1 MPVYTMLPALSVID
15 THFPLL
21 KTILALIMRTFVLIS
36 LFIGAALTS
45 QAQKSL
51 TGLWTGSLTN
61 DSSTARQD
69 QSFEIAL
76 TQYKEKVY
84 GYSRRTFIVN
94 DTLYYV
100 LKRVKGK
107 VDGDVCEVTDDEYI
121 SYNFPGQ
128 VDKGVKVTYYFH
140 LNQQD
145 STWTLDGRWS
155 TNRVKRNFF
164 AMGGT
169 VTMREETNLDN
180 SKLFA
185 HMEELRIAKEVP
197 FYAAY
202 KTPVTTPPV
211 SPASKPVAKPENTE
225 LARVEKQTPKQE
237 EAKPQKIS
245 RREEKEQ
252 KKQTA
257 ALNAAAEKKTE
268 DADQKQASSKKVS
281 ESNPP
286 STVSTKPAQTEIVSS
301 PVANKPTQETK
312 PNSSPVSVN
321 TAPVVNTPV
330 ASRNPV
336 AAEFVHER
344 TAAAP
349 QVVNFRSDSLSLA
362 LYDNGE
368 IDGDTV
374 SVLLNDD
381 IILSRQG
388 LKASA
393 IKKTIQIPADK
404 DEIKLVLYAENLG
417 RYPPNTGLLVVHD
430 GDDVYQLRFTA
441 DLQQNAVIVFKRK
454 QK

>member
-1 MPVYTMLPALSVID
+1 
-15 THFPLL
+15 
-21 KTILALIMRTFVLIS
+21 MRTFVLIS
-36 LFIGAALTS
+36 LFIGAALTGR
-45 QAQKSL
+45 AQKSL

-128 VDKGVKVTYYFH
+128 IDKGIKVTYYFH

-155 TNRVKRNFF
+155 TNRIRRNFY
-164 AMGGT
+164 AMSGT

-185 HMEELRIAKEVP
+185 HMEELRMAKEVP

-202 KTPVTTPPV
+202 KTPVAAPAASPV
-211 SPASKPVAKPENTE
+211 SKPAAKPANTE
-225 LARVEKQTPKQE
+225 LARAEKQTPKQE
-237 EAKPQKIS
+237 EAKPQKIT

-268 DADQKQASSKKVS
+268 NPDQILASSKKAS
-281 ESNPP
+281 ESNAP
-286 STVSTKPAQTEIVSS
+286 STVITKPVPAETVPAPAS
-301 PVANKPTQETK
+301 NKPKPET
-312 PNSSPVSVN
+312 NTSPSTVALN
-321 TAPVVNTPV
+321 NAPVINTP
-330 ASRNPV
+330 AAIRNPV

-344 TAAAP
+344 AATAP

-374 SVLLNDD
+374 SVLLNDE

-393 IKKTIQIPADK
+393 IKKSIQIPADK
-404 DEIKLVLYAENLG
+404 DEVKLVLYAENLG

-454 QK
+454 KK

>member
-1 MPVYTMLPALSVID
+1 
-15 THFPLL
+15 
-21 KTILALIMRTFVLIS
+21 MRTFVLIS
-36 LFIGAALTS
+36 LFVGAALTGR
-45 QAQKSL
+45 AQKSV
-51 TGLWTGSLTN
+51 TGLWTGTLTN
-61 DSSTARQD
+61 DSTTARQD

-107 VDGDVCEVTDDEYI
+107 VNGDVCEVTDDEYI

-140 LNQQD
+140 LNQHD
-145 STWTLDGRWS
+145 STWSLDGRWS
-155 TNRVKRNFF
+155 TNRVKRNFY

-169 VTMREETNLDN
+169 VAMREETNLDN

-202 KTPVTTPPV
+202 KAPPAPPVTTP
-211 SPASKPVAKPENTE
+211 SGKPVAKPANTE
-225 LARVEKQTPKQE
+225 LARNEKQAPKQE
-237 EAKPQKIS
+237 EPKPQNNTS
-245 RREEKEQ
+245 KED
-252 KKQTA
+252 KKESV
-257 ALNAAAEKKTE
+257 ALNTPVENKE
-268 DADQKQASSKKVS
+268 HGPEQKQASSKKAEV
-281 ESNPP
+281 SNPAP
-286 STVSTKPAQTEIVSS
+286 AVITKPASTETVSA
-301 PVANKPTQETK
+301 PVSNKSTQE
-312 PNSSPVSVN
+312 PNAITSPVSVN
-321 TAPVVNTPV
+321 TIPAVNNNTP
-330 ASRNPV
+330 RTPV

-344 TAAAP
+344 STVAP
-349 QVVNFRSDSLSLA
+349 QLVSFRSDSITLA

-374 SVLLNDD
+374 SVLLNDE
-381 IILSRQG
+381 IILARQG

-393 IKKTIQIPADK
+393 IKKTIKIPADK
-404 DEIKLVLYAENLG
+404 DEVKLVLYAENLG

>member
-1 MPVYTMLPALSVID
+1 
-15 THFPLL
+15 
-21 KTILALIMRTFVLIS
+21 MRTFVLIS
-36 LFIGAALTS
+36 LFIGAALTGRT
-45 QAQKSL
+45 QKSL

-128 VDKGVKVTYYFH
+128 IDKGIKVTYYFH

-145 STWTLDGRWS
+145 STWTLEGRWS
-155 TNRVKRNFF
+155 TNRIRRNFY
-164 AMGGT
+164 AMSGT

-185 HMEELRIAKEVP
+185 HMEELRMAKEVP

-202 KTPVTTPPV
+202 KTPVTAPAASPV
-211 SPASKPVAKPENTE
+211 SKPAAKPAETE
-225 LARVEKQTPKQE
+225 LARAEKQTPKQE
-237 EAKPQKIS
+237 EVKPQKIT

-268 DADQKQASSKKVS
+268 DPDQMLVSSKKTS
-281 ESNPP
+281 ESNAP
-286 STVSTKPAQTEIVSS
+286 STVITKPVPAETVPAPAS
-301 PVANKPTQETK
+301 NKPKQET
-312 PNSSPVSVN
+312 NTSPSTVALN
-321 TAPVVNTPV
+321 NAPVINIPAAT
-330 ASRNPV
+330 RNPV

-344 TAAAP
+344 TTTAP

-374 SVLLNDD
+374 SVLLNDEV
-381 IILSRQG
+381 ILSRQG

-393 IKKTIQIPADK
+393 IKKSIQIPADK
-404 DEIKLVLYAENLG
+404 DEVKLVLYAENLG

-454 QK
+454 KK

>member
-1 MPVYTMLPALSVID
+1 MPVYTMLPGLSVIV

-21 KTILALIMRTFVLIS
+21 KTILALIMRTLVLIF
-36 LFIGAALTS
+36 LFIGTS
-45 QAQKSL
+45 LAGQAQKSL

-61 DSSTARQD
+61 DSVTSRQD

-107 VDGDVCEVTDDEYI
+107 VDGDICEVTDDEYI

-145 STWTLDGRWS
+145 STWTLDGKWK
-155 TNRVKRNFF
+155 TNRVKRNFY

-169 VTMREETNLDN
+169 VSMREETNLDN

-185 HMEELRIAKEVP
+185 HMEELRMAKEVP

-202 KTPVTTPPV
+202 KAPPPPPV
-211 SPASKPVAKPENTE
+211 AAQPVKPVAKPANTD
-225 LARVEKQTPKQE
+225 LARNEKQVSKQE
-237 EAKPQKIS
+237 EVKPQKNT
-245 RREEKEQ
+245 RREEKKESV
-252 KKQTA
+252 
-257 ALNAAAEKKTE
+257 ALNTPTEKKE
-268 DADQKQASSKKVS
+268 NEPDQQQVSSKKS
-281 ESNPP
+281 AANNPP
-286 STVSTKPAQTEIVSS
+286 PTITTKPVPTETVSAPVVTKS
-301 PVANKPTQETK
+301 TQET
-312 PNSSPVSVN
+312 NSIASPVSVN
-321 TAPVVNTPV
+321 TTPMVNTNAP
-330 ASRNPV
+330 RNPM

-344 TAAAP
+344 TAPAP
-349 QVVNFRSDSLSLA
+349 QVVSFRSDSLSLA

-374 SVLLNDD
+374 SVLLNDE
-381 IILSRQG
+381 IILARQG

-404 DEIKLVLYAENLG
+404 DEVKLVLYAENLG

-454 QK
+454 GK

>member
-1 MPVYTMLPALSVID
+1 
-15 THFPLL
+15 
-21 KTILALIMRTFVLIS
+21 MRTFVLIS
-36 LFIGAALTS
+36 LFVGAALTGL
-45 QAQKSL
+45 AQKSV
-51 TGLWTGSLTN
+51 TGLWTGTLTN
-61 DSSTARQD
+61 DSTTARQD

-107 VDGDVCEVTDDEYI
+107 VDGDICEVTDDEYI

-145 STWTLDGRWS
+145 STWSLDGRWS
-155 TNRVKRNFF
+155 TNRVKRNFY

-169 VTMREETNLDN
+169 VAMREETNLDN

-202 KTPVTTPPV
+202 KAPPA
-211 SPASKPVAKPENTE
+211 PPITAPPGKAVAKPANTE
-225 LARVEKQTPKQE
+225 LARNEKQAPKQE
-237 EAKPQKIS
+237 ESKSQKNTS
-245 RREEKEQ
+245 KED
-252 KKQTA
+252 KKESV
-257 ALNAAAEKKTE
+257 ALNAPVEKKE
-268 DADQKQASSKKVS
+268 PGPQLKQASSKKAETNNPDPVAGTKPVS
-281 ESNPP
+281 TETVTAQVSNKPIQESN
-286 STVSTKPAQTEIVSS
+286 SI
-301 PVANKPTQETK
+301 
-312 PNSSPVSVN
+312 SSPVSVN
-321 TAPVVNTPV
+321 TTPVVTNNTP
-330 ASRNPV
+330 RIPV

-344 TAAAP
+344 TAPAP
-349 QVVNFRSDSLSLA
+349 QLVTFRSDSISLA

-374 SVLLNDD
+374 SVLLNDE
-381 IILSRQG
+381 IILARQG

-404 DEIKLVLYAENLG
+404 DEVRLVLYAENLG

>member
-1 MPVYTMLPALSVID
+1 
-15 THFPLL
+15 
-21 KTILALIMRTFVLIS
+21 MRTFVLIS
-36 LFIGAALTS
+36 LFVGAVLTGR
-45 QAQKSL
+45 AQKSV
-51 TGLWTGSLTN
+51 TGLWTGTLTN
-61 DSSTARQD
+61 DSTTARQD

-107 VDGDVCEVTDDEYI
+107 VDGDICEVTDDEYI

-140 LNQQD
+140 LNPHD
-145 STWTLDGRWS
+145 STWSLDGRWS
-155 TNRVKRNFF
+155 TNRVKRNFY
-164 AMGGT
+164 AMSGT
-169 VTMREETNLDN
+169 VAMREETNLDN

-202 KTPVTTPPV
+202 KTSAAPPTAP
-211 SPASKPVAKPENTE
+211 PASKPVTKPANTE
-225 LARVEKQTPKQE
+225 LARAEKQAPKQE
-237 EAKPQKIS
+237 AVKPAKNT
-245 RREEKEQ
+245 RREENEQ

-257 ALNAAAEKKTE
+257 AISATAEKKA
-268 DADQKQASSKKVS
+268 DDSDQKQAFSK
-281 ESNPP
+281 
-286 STVSTKPAQTEIVSS
+286 TVSDNIPSSNTDTKQVQTEIAVTPAGKKQPQETKINTS
-301 PVANKPTQETK
+301 PVAV
-312 PNSSPVSVN
+312 NS
-321 TAPVVNTPV
+321 TPVVSAP
-330 ASRNPV
+330 AAPRNPA

-374 SVLLNDD
+374 SVLLNDE
-381 IILSRQG
+381 IILARQG

-404 DEIKLVLYAENLG
+404 DEVRLVLYAENLG

>member
-1 MPVYTMLPALSVID
+1 
-15 THFPLL
+15 
-21 KTILALIMRTFVLIS
+21 MRTFILIS
-36 LFIGAALTS
+36 VFVGAALAG
-45 QAQKSL
+45 QAQKSV
-51 TGLWTGSLTN
+51 TGLWTGSITN
-61 DSSTARQD
+61 DSTTARQD

-107 VDGDVCEVTDDEYI
+107 VNGDVCEVTDDEYI

-140 LNQQD
+140 LNQHD
-145 STWTLDGRWS
+145 STWSLDGRWS
-155 TNRVKRNFF
+155 TNRVKRNFY
-164 AMGGT
+164 AISGT

-180 SKLFA
+180 SRLFA

-202 KTPVTTPPV
+202 KAPP
-211 SPASKPVAKPENTE
+211 PAPAAAPSGKPAAKPANAE
-225 LARVEKQTPKQE
+225 LARNEKQVSKQE
-237 EAKPQKIS
+237 EVKPQKNTG
-245 RREEKEQ
+245 RDEKKESVVLNTPVQ
-252 KKQTA
+252 KK
-257 ALNAAAEKKTE
+257 ETE
-268 DADQKQASSKKVS
+268 PGQKQASSKKP
-281 ESNPP
+281 EISNPAP
-286 STVSTKPAQTEIVSS
+286 TASTKPVSTATVST
-301 PVANKPTQETK
+301 
-312 PNSSPVSVN
+312 PVSNKSMPESNSIAPQVSDN
-321 TAPVVNTPV
+321 TSPVVNNNPTR
-330 ASRNPV
+330 SPV

-344 TAAAP
+344 TEPAP
-349 QVVNFRSDSLSLA
+349 QLVNFRSDSISLA

-374 SVLLNDD
+374 SVLLNDE
-381 IILSRQG
+381 IILARQG

-393 IKKTIQIPADK
+393 IKKTIKIPVDK
-404 DEIKLVLYAENLG
+404 DEVKLVLYAENLG

-441 DLQQNAVIVFKRK
+441 DLQQNAVIIFKRK

>member
-1 MPVYTMLPALSVID
+1 
-15 THFPLL
+15 
-21 KTILALIMRTFVLIS
+21 MRTFVLIS
-36 LFIGAALTS
+36 LFIGACLTG

-61 DSSTARQD
+61 DSSTARLD

-76 TQYKEKVY
+76 TQYKEKIY

-155 TNRVKRNFF
+155 TNRVKRNFY
-164 AMGGT
+164 AMSGT

-185 HMEELRIAKEVP
+185 HMEELRIAKDVP

-202 KTPVTTPPV
+202 KTPATTPPA
-211 SPASKPVAKPENTE
+211 SPVSKPVTKPANTD
-225 LARVEKQTPKQE
+225 LARTEKQPTKQE
-237 EAKPQKIS
+237 AVKPQKS
-245 RREEKEQ
+245 TRGEEKEQ
-252 KKQTA
+252 KKETA
-257 ALNAAAEKKTE
+257 AIDAPAEKKTDNE
-268 DADQKQASSKKVS
+268 DQKQASAKSAKKAAESKS
-281 ESNPP
+281 S
-286 STVSTKPAQTEIVSS
+286 SAADTKPAPAEIVSAPAADKS
-301 PVANKPTQETK
+301 TKEIKPGT
-312 PNSSPVSVN
+312 SPVSVN
-321 TAPVVNTPV
+321 NSQVANAPV
-330 ASRNPV
+330 SSHNPV

-344 TAAAP
+344 TAATP
-349 QVVNFRSDSLSLA
+349 QVVQFRSDSLSLA

-374 SVLLNDD
+374 SVLLNDE
-381 IILSRQG
+381 IILARQG

-404 DEIKLVLYAENLG
+404 DEVRLVLYAENLG

>member
-1 MPVYTMLPALSVID
+1 
-15 THFPLL
+15 
-21 KTILALIMRTFVLIS
+21 MRTFVLIS
-36 LFIGAALTS
+36 LFVGAVLTGR
-45 QAQKSL
+45 AQKSV
-51 TGLWTGSLTN
+51 TGLWTGTLTN
-61 DSSTARQD
+61 DSTTARQD

-107 VDGDVCEVTDDEYI
+107 VDGDICEVTDDEYI

-145 STWTLDGRWS
+145 STWSLDGRWS
-155 TNRVKRNFF
+155 TNRVKRNFY
-164 AMGGT
+164 AMSGT
-169 VTMREETNLDN
+169 VAMREETNLDN

-202 KTPVTTPPV
+202 KTPAAPPTA
-211 SPASKPVAKPENTE
+211 SPASKPVTKPANTE
-225 LARVEKQTPKQE
+225 LARAEKQAPKQE
-237 EAKPQKIS
+237 AVKPAKNT
-245 RREEKEQ
+245 RREENEQ

-257 ALNAAAEKKTE
+257 AISATAEKKA
-268 DADQKQASSKKVS
+268 DDSDQKQAFSKTVS
-281 ESNPP
+281 DSNP
-286 STVSTKPAQTEIVSS
+286 SSNTDTKQVQTEIAVTPAGNKQPQETKINTS
-301 PVANKPTQETK
+301 PVAV
-312 PNSSPVSVN
+312 NS
-321 TAPVVNTPV
+321 TPVVSAP
-330 ASRNPV
+330 AAPRNPA

-374 SVLLNDD
+374 SVLLNDE
-381 IILSRQG
+381 IILARQG

-404 DEIKLVLYAENLG
+404 DEVRLVLYAENLG